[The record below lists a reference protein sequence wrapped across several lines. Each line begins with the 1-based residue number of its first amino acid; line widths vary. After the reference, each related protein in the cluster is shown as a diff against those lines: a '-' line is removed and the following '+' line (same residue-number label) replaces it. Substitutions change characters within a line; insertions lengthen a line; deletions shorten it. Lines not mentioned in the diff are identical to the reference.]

1 MRLIHA
7 ATLLAA
13 LALAACGNN
22 PDEELTD
29 EALSMDE
36 VMAEMQDN
44 GVMPQPGLYTANVE
58 LVSFEVPGVADSKID
73 MDTLLAAMEEGAASQ
88 STYCVTEGMDREAW
102 ISAMTDNQC
111 TLSRLVADG
120 GDIDLAMTCAA
131 QDGPQGRI
139 AMNGTADETSANLE
153 MSFTQ
158 PIPGI
163 GDANIVMRVISERTG
178 DCS

>member
-7 ATLLAA
+7 LPLLAA
-13 LALAACGNN
+13 AALAACGNN

-36 VMAEMQDN
+36 VMAEIEDN
-44 GVMPQPGLYTANVE
+44 GAMPRPGLYTANVE
-58 LVSFEVPGVADSKID
+58 LVSFEVPGIASSNID
-73 MDTLLAAMEEGAASQ
+73 MDTLLAEMEEGAASE
-88 STYCVTEGMDREAW
+88 STYCITDEMDRETW
-102 ISAMTDNQC
+102 ISEMTDNQC
-111 TLSRLVADG
+111 AISRFVAEG
-120 GDIDLAMTCAA
+120 GDIDLAMTCSAE
-131 QDGPQGRI
+131 DGPQGSI
-139 AMNGTADETSANLE
+139 AMSGTASETSSNLE

>member
-7 ATLLAA
+7 AALLATVT
-13 LALAACGNN
+13 LAACGNN

-36 VMAEMQDN
+36 VMAEIEDN

-58 LVSFEVPGVADSKID
+58 LVSFEVPGIASSNID
-73 MDTLLAAMEEGAASQ
+73 MDTLLAEMEEGAASE
-88 STYCVTEGMDREAW
+88 STYCVTEEMDREGW
-102 ISAMTDNQC
+102 ISEMTDNRC
-111 TLSRLVADG
+111 TISRLVAEDG
-120 GDIDLAMTCAA
+120 TIDMAMTCSAE
-131 QDGPQGRI
+131 DGPQGRI
-139 AMNGTADETSANLE
+139 AMSGTAGETSSNME

-178 DCS
+178 ECS